1 MGKEDSEEGKEMDG
15 RSEREKKGC
24 WKKEQLVQMKWGDWC
39 VFVLGFL
46 HITALHLFQGL
57 YCVFDI
63 RLGYRRRCCPNI
75 CAILL

>member
-15 RSEREKKGC
+15 RSEREKK
-24 WKKEQLVQMKWGDWC
+24 KKEQLVQMKWGDWC

-63 RLGYRRRCCPNI
+63 RLGYRLRCCPNI